1 MGFIWAADDQAS
13 APTAK
18 SAEAAPAQLASAHV
32 PRQAH
37 VPRHARPPR
46 LSRGRR
52 ALLDFVQRHPVRP
65 APGEP
70 GATG

>member
-1 MGFIWAADDQAS
+1 MGFIWAADDEVS

-18 SAEAAPAQLASAHV
+18 SAEAAPAQLASALV
-32 PRQAH
+32 PRQPH

-46 LSRGRR
+46 LTRGRR
-52 ALLDFVQRHPVRP
+52 ALLQLVHRQPVRP
-65 APGEP
+65 APGGP